1 MKLLWFIVLALG
13 SWITLDSCNALGVVL
28 YIGIGD
34 RTMDQKTVSY
44 TYCHDDT

>member
-28 YIGIGD
+28 HIGIGD
-34 RTMDQKTVSY
+34 RTMDRKTVGSN
-44 TYCHDDT
+44 TYHDDI